1 VSNRFERRVSVSR
14 GTASASAFRI
24 PQDLP
29 IGVFDSGVG
38 GLTVLKALQN
48 LLPHESFIY
57 FGDTAH
63 VPYGNRPQDE
73 IQELVRQI
81 LGWMVQQPIKMAIMA
96 CNTSS
101 ALALDAVRQ
110 EFSIPILG
118 VILPGARAAVGQGRR
133 IGVIATPATVASECY
148 QRAILEI
155 NPAVEVFQVACPE
168 FVPLIEGN
176 LIHHPQT
183 RRIVQQR
190 LQPLVEAQIDTLVY
204 GCTHYPHLAPI
215 IQQLLPSSVTL
226 VDPALHMATAAAQ
239 ELEILNLKSFQ
250 RLPSTQF
257 FVSGQPAQFS
267 KSSRSCLGYEPVVEK
282 VLLRGITT
290 SGSASLDKAEIAGAE
305 RAGIE
310 RFGVEMA
317 GSES

>member
-1 VSNRFERRVSVSR
+1 MSNCFERRVSASR
-14 GTASASAFRI
+14 STASASAVRI

-38 GLTVLKALQN
+38 GLTVLKALQD
-48 LLPHESFIY
+48 LLPHESFVY

-81 LGWMVQQPIKMAIMA
+81 LTWMVQQPIKMAIMA

-101 ALALDAVRQ
+101 ALALDAVRL
-110 EFSIPILG
+110 EFDIPILG
-118 VILPGARAAVGQGRR
+118 VILPGARAAVRRGRR

-155 NPAVEVFQVACPE
+155 NPAIEVFQVACPE
-168 FVPLIEGN
+168 FVPLIEDN
-176 LIHHPQT
+176 LVHHPQT
-183 RRIVQQR
+183 RRVVQQR
-190 LQPLVEAQIDTLVY
+190 LQPLIDAQIDTLIY
-204 GCTHYPHLAPI
+204 GCTHYPHLSPI
-215 IQQLLPSSVTL
+215 IEQLLPSTVTL

-239 ELEILNLKSFQ
+239 ELKILNLKSSQ

-267 KSSRSCLGYEPVVEK
+267 QSSRSCLGHVPAVEK
-282 VLLRGITT
+282 VVLRGITAPIST
-290 SGSASLDKAEIAGAE
+290 LLGEVELTGAALVGAE
-305 RAGIE
+305 S
-310 RFGVEMA
+310 
-317 GSES
+317 SETALQR